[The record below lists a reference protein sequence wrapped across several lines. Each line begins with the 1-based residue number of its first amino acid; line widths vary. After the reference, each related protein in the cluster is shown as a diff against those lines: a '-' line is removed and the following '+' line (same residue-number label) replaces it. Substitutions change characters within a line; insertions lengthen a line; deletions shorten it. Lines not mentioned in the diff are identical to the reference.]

1 MHSPIKKI
9 LNKLGDS
16 YNTYINYHKTLT
28 MATHYGGIAKLFEK
42 DSDPQ
47 KNDTTIHDEY
57 QAEIHDFE
65 NVEPDHQ
72 AGLRDLTHKVEQ

>member
-1 MHSPIKKI
+1 MSAHQNLQTHSPIKKI

-16 YNTYINYHKTLT
+16 YNTYINYHKTHT
-28 MATHYGGIAKLFEK
+28 MAMCYGGMCKPLEK

-47 KNDTTIHDEY
+47 ENDTTIHDEY

-65 NVEPDHQ
+65 NVE
-72 AGLRDLTHKVEQ
+72 T